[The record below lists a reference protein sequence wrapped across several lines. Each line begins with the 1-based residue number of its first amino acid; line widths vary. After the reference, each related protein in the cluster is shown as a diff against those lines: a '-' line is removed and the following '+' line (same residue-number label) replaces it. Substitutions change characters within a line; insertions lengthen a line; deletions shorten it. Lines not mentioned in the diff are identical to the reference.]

1 MKTDNRARIP
11 YSVIAIII
19 LMLSAVTLSY
29 LITVSQQKSVPTTS
43 STAQLE
49 RTYESESDRIRNL
62 LDTAVIRAVLEVSN
76 RTYYDGSKIQNDLSD
91 LVVRY
96 FRLLLFN
103 DENGI
108 SYTYQSQ
115 QNPSMKVVVSSL
127 TLVIGD
133 YNFSYEFQILAGT
146 SSQFVTCSIPYC
158 GVYIKTVG
166 SLKIV
171 ITDSV
176 TGLKLDGWITLD
188 KYHPYTLPY
197 LRDQSNRTQDDMDK
211 LDIIIR
217 TITIYLLLR
226 DKRTVTIEMVRDA
239 FDVAFSFFE
248 AMYYQNSSDDR
259 IGPWLNTLSSK
270 TDVDP
275 FEFWVLYY
283 AGIPDPGI
291 TIRIHLDLTRYGTRM
306 KFDGALDNLA
316 DTEREY
322 GLEHTKLNMNNITQI
337 SETEFVIDDIVYGSA
352 WEEKSPFTI
361 KINRGYIVKMVILL
375 G

>member
-1 MKTDNRARIP
+1 MKVDNRARIP
-11 YSVIAIII
+11 YSIIGIII

-29 LITVSQQKSVPTTS
+29 LIIVSQQKPVSTAS
-43 STAQLE
+43 STAQLK
-49 RTYESESDRIRNL
+49 RTYESETNHIRNL
-62 LDTAVIRAVLEVSN
+62 LDTAVLRAVLEVSN
-76 RTYYDGSKIQNDLSD
+76 RTYYDGSKIQNDLHA
-91 LVVRY
+91 LIGRY
-96 FRLLLFN
+96 FRLLVFN

-108 SYTYQSQ
+108 SYKYKSP
-115 QNPSMKVVVSSL
+115 QNPNMKVTVSSL
-127 TLVIGD
+127 TLFIGD
-133 YNFSYEFQILAGT
+133 YNFSYEYQILAGT

-166 SLKIV
+166 SLRIG

-176 TGLKLDGWITLD
+176 TSLKLDGWIALD

-197 LRDQSNRTQDDMDK
+197 LRDQSNRTQEDMDK
-211 LDIIIR
+211 LDSIIR

-226 DKRTVTIEMVRDA
+226 DKRVVTIEMVKDA

-248 AMYYQNSSDDR
+248 AMYYQNSSHSR

-283 AGIPDPGI
+283 GGIPDAAI
-291 TIRIHLDLTRYGTRM
+291 TIRIHLDLTRYATKV

-337 SETEFVIDDIVYGSA
+337 SETEFVIDDIIYGSA
-352 WEEKSPFTI
+352 WEENSPFTI
-361 KINRGYIVKMVILL
+361 KIHRGYFVKMVILL